1 VPPRGRRPGA
11 GDTRDDVLRAA
22 RELFAEVGF
31 ERATIRA
38 IAARAEVD
46 PALVLHWFGTKDD
59 LLAAALELPVDVEQ
73 LTADLDPDSDLLGVE
88 IARRM
93 LSTIDANPELRARM
107 AAMLR
112 TGLGHEHA
120 AAALR
125 DLISRSVLPTLG
137 RFARP
142 EDRALR
148 VTLVGTHVSGLM
160 LGRYVLRVPGL
171 ADAPIDQVVAA
182 VGPVLQHYLRADLHL
197 PRSVAGPT
205 RVRPAR

>member
-1 VPPRGRRPGA
+1 
-11 GDTRDDVLRAA
+11 VLRAA

-46 PALVLHWFGTKDD
+46 PALVLHWFGSKDD
-59 LLAAALELPVDVEQ
+59 LLAAALELPVDPAF
-73 LTADLDPDSDLLGVE
+73 LLAGLDPDSDLLGVE
-88 IARRM
+88 LVRRL
-93 LSTIDANPELRARM
+93 LSIYDANPEVRARI
-107 AAMLR
+107 AVMLR

-120 AAALR
+120 TDALR
-125 DLISRSVLPTLG
+125 DLISSTVLPMLSG
-137 RFARP
+137 VARP

-148 VTLVGTHVSGLM
+148 ATLVGTHMAGIM

-197 PRSVAGPT
+197 PRGGAAQT

>member
-11 GDTRDDVLRAA
+11 GDTREDVLRSA

-31 ERATIRA
+31 DRATIRA
-38 IAARAEVD
+38 IAARAGVD
-46 PALVLHWFGTKDD
+46 PALVLHWFGSKDD
-59 LLAAALELPVDVEQ
+59 LLAAALELPVDPA
-73 LTADLDPDSDLLGVE
+73 LLLAGLDPDSDLLGVE
-88 IARRM
+88 LARRI
-93 LSTIDANPELRARM
+93 LTTYDANPEVRARI
-107 AAMLR
+107 AVMLR

-120 AAALR
+120 TEALR
-125 DLISRSVLPTLG
+125 DMISSSVLPMLSG
-137 RFARP
+137 VARP

-148 VTLVGTHVSGLM
+148 ATLVGTHMAGIM

-171 ADAPIDQVVAA
+171 ADAPVDRVVAA

-197 PRSVAGPT
+197 PRAGSPPA